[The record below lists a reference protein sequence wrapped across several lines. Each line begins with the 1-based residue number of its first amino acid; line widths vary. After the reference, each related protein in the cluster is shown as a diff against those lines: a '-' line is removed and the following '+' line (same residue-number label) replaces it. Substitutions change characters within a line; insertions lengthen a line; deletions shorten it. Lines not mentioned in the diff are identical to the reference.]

1 MQDECV
7 LCCIKIDANG
17 AIVMKPDFSETS
29 YLVQTGGFA
38 KGTPTTIAYQIR
50 LRLWKK
56 DLYVYMLIKETYEY
70 YLEHFSSKITQDDL
84 MREVRLHKELYVR
97 HSDYIKNL
105 VGEEFKYVNILLNFG

>member
-50 LRLWKK
+50 LRL
-56 DLYVYMLIKETYEY
+56 
-70 YLEHFSSKITQDDL
+70 
-84 MREVRLHKELYVR
+84 
-97 HSDYIKNL
+97 
-105 VGEEFKYVNILLNFG
+105 